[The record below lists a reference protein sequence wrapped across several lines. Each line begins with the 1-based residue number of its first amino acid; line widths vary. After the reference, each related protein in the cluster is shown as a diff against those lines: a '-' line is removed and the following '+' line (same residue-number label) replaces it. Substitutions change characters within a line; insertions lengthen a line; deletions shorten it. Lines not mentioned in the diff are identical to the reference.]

1 LGFFYGGI
9 IPTANTIISL
19 STPSQDRGKVFGIAN
34 STTFLGN
41 IFGPIAGGFI
51 ITTFNLT
58 AVFVFTGGILLLAGL
73 ALPAIIKKSEKITT
87 AE

>member
-19 STPSQDRGKVFGIAN
+19 STPPQDRGKVFGIAN
-34 STTFLGN
+34 STTFLGD

-73 ALPAIIKKSEKITT
+73 ALPAIIKKSEKIKT
-87 AE
+87 AK